1 MRDAHQ
7 TARVVYFGPFKL
19 DLKAGELYKDGGKI
33 LLQEQ
38 PFRILR
44 MLVENGRE
52 VVTREE
58 IRRVLWPNDT
68 VVEFDHSINAA
79 IKKLRQG
86 LGDSADS
93 PCYVETVARRGYRL
107 LVPVEWM
114 EAQPADGRDAKL
126 HEGAQP
132 PPPTHGNLIGRRV
145 SHYRVLE
152 ILGGGG
158 MGVVYK
164 AEDIKLGRRVALKFL
179 PEELATDTR
188 AMDRFEREA
197 RAASTLNHPNICT
210 IYEVEE
216 HEGQPFIVMELLE
229 GQTLREVIP
238 EFHVSS
244 PEVHHRKT
252 TLPLQRL
259 LDVAIQIA
267 EGLDAAHKGGII
279 HRDIKPANI
288 FVTTRGQA
296 KILDFGLAKLREL
309 ETPDTWL
316 IDGEQRTRPDWNPN
330 LTLTRTGIAIGTA
343 GYMSPEQV
351 RGEKLDART
360 DLFSFG
366 LVLYE
371 MVAGQRA
378 FTGETAP
385 ILRDAILN
393 HRPTPV
399 RDLNPEIP
407 LQLEMIINTALQKDR
422 EKRYQSAQEIRA
434 DLTSVASDLSPGV
447 KGSARR
453 RWVVGVAGGFILL
466 AIATGIFLRFKTHQ
480 TSSLSDP
487 LRLSDLKQRQL
498 TANSSEN
505 AVTGGA
511 ISPDGK
517 SLAFADL
524 QGVHVKNLETGETKT
539 VPQPESLRGIQA
551 NWQITPTWARGGT
564 IFIAN
569 AKPHGVR
576 PSIWAVPVTGGPA
589 HMLRDDALAWTVSRD
604 GSWVAFGA
612 NLGRLYYR
620 EIWLMRPDGGE
631 ARKLY
636 DVDDN
641 SAIGGAEW
649 SPDGQRLA
657 YVKWHQP
664 VGEKF
669 EWHFESRDL
678 NGGVP
683 TTFASDFDLTDITD
697 WSWVPDGRIV
707 YTVPDY
713 SDSRENTCNFWQ
725 TRMNLHTG
733 EPLEKPKRFTN
744 WSGFCVDTL
753 SVTAD
758 GKKLAFRRSTVQSS
772 VYFADLQANGVGITI
787 PRRLT
792 LNEGRDY
799 PAAWTADSNAV
810 VFVSNR
816 NGLWELFRQSL
827 DEETAQPIVTVS
839 AAEAERT
846 EAGEFNP
853 TIPRMSPDGKW
864 ILYLIWR
871 RAASSSA
878 AAAVELVRVP
888 ITGGPPQL
896 VLTPSGSAIH
906 SLRCA
911 RSPATLCAIAE
922 RTPDHKHLIFTAFDP
937 MFGRGRELARFDT
950 NPTPDAEYAWDL
962 SPDGTRIAI
971 LKRSE
976 AIIHVLSLG
985 RQASQEIVGKGWS
998 GLQSV
1003 DWAADGTSLF
1013 VSSVTEGGSALLR
1026 LDLKGNG
1033 QLLWAYKGTVEP
1045 GISAFIGGPLAPWAV
1060 PSPDG
1065 RHLAICGS
1073 SLNAN
1078 IWLMENF

>member
-1 MRDAHQ
+1 MRDAQ
-7 TARVVYFGPFKL
+7 TAHVVCFGPFKL
-19 DLKAGELYKDGGKI
+19 DLKAGELSKDGSKI

-38 PFRILR
+38 PFQILR
-44 MLVENGRE
+44 MLVQNAGE

-58 IRRVLWPNDT
+58 IRRALWPNGT
-68 VVEFDHSINAA
+68 IVEFDHSINAA
-79 IKKLRQG
+79 IKKLRQA
-86 LGDSADS
+86 LGE
-93 PCYVETVARRGYRL
+93 PRCVETVARRGYRL
-107 LVPVEWM
+107 LVSAERM
-114 EAQPADGRDAKL
+114 EVQPADARPLRAKL
-126 HEGAQP
+126 QEGAQLP
-132 PPPTHGNLIGRRV
+132 PSVRGSLIGKRV

-152 ILGGGG
+152 IVGGGG

-179 PEELATDTR
+179 PEELANDSS

-216 HEGQPFIVMELLE
+216 HEGQPFIVMEFLE
-229 GQTLREVIP
+229 GQTLRELIS
-238 EFHVSS
+238 EFHASS
-244 PEVHHRKT
+244 PEALHRKT

-259 LDVAIQIA
+259 LDIAIQIA
-267 EGLDAAHKGGII
+267 EGLDAAHKGCII

-288 FVTTRGQA
+288 FVTTGGQA
-296 KILDFGLAKLREL
+296 KILDFGLAKLREP
-309 ETPDTWL
+309 ETSDTRPL
-316 IDGEQRTRPDWNPN
+316 VDGEQRPRPERNPN
-330 LTLTRTGIAIGTA
+330 LTLTRTGTAIGTA

-351 RGEKLDART
+351 RGEKLDTRT

-371 MVAGQRA
+371 MVTGQRA
-378 FTGETAP
+378 FSGDTAP
-385 ILRDAILN
+385 ILREAILN
-393 HRPTPV
+393 RTSTPI
-399 RDLNPEIP
+399 RESNREIP
-407 LQLEMIINTALQKDR
+407 ASLESIINKALEKNR
-422 EKRYQSAQEIRA
+422 ESRYQSAQKIGA
-434 DLTSVASDLSPGV
+434 DLTSVAADLSPGV
-447 KGSARR
+447 RSSANHF
-453 RWVVGVAGGFILL
+453 WLVGVVAGFALL
-466 AIATGIFLRFKTHQ
+466 AIASAIFQWFRTHHS
-480 TSSLSDP
+480 SSLSSP
-487 LRLSDLKQRQL
+487 PRLPELKQRQV

-517 SLAFADL
+517 YLAFADL
-524 QGVHVKNLETGETKT
+524 KGIHIKTLETGETKT
-539 VPQPESLRGIQA
+539 VPQPEGLKGIQA

-564 IFIAN
+564 IFVAN
-569 AKPHGVR
+569 AKPHGAR
-576 PSIWAVPVTGGPA
+576 PSIWAVPVTGGPPQK
-589 HMLRDDALAWTVSRD
+589 LRDDALAWTVSRD

-620 EIWLMRPDGGE
+620 EIWLMHPDGAA

-636 DVDDN
+636 DVDEN

-664 VGEKF
+664 VGREF

-683 TTFASDFDLTDITD
+683 TTFASDLDLTDITD
-697 WSWVPDGRIV
+697 WSWVPDGRII

-713 SDSRENTCNFWQ
+713 GDSRENTCNFWE
-725 TRMNLHTG
+725 TPMNLRTG
-733 EPLEKPKRFTN
+733 EPLEKPKRLTN
-744 WSGFCVDTL
+744 WSGFCID
-753 SVTAD
+753 SPSATAD

-772 VYFADLQANGVGITI
+772 VYLADLQPNGVTLSA

-799 PAAWTADSNAV
+799 PAAWTADSKSV
-810 VFVSNR
+810 VFVSDR
-816 NGLWELFRQSL
+816 NGQWELFRQALS
-827 DEETAQPIVTVS
+827 EETAQPIAAVS
-839 AAEAERT
+839 PGEAERT

-853 TIPRMSPDGKW
+853 TVPRMTPDGTS
-864 ILYLIWR
+864 ILYTVWR
-871 RAASSSA
+871 RASDSSA
-878 AAAVELVRVP
+878 SVELMRLPVL
-888 ITGGPPQL
+888 GGTAHL
-896 VLTPSGSAIH
+896 VLATSPGLIH
-906 SLRCA
+906 SFRCA
-911 RSPATLCAIAE
+911 RSPAMLCSIAE
-922 RTPDHKHLIFTAFDP
+922 RTPDHTHLIFTAFDP
-937 MFGRGRELARFDT
+937 ILGRGRELARFDT

-976 AIIHVLSLG
+976 ATINILSLS
-985 RQASQEIVGKGWS
+985 RKASQQIVVRGWN

-1013 VSSVTEGGSALLR
+1013 VSRVTEGGSALLR

-1033 QLLWAYKGTVEP
+1033 QLLWTYKGTVEP

-1065 RHLAICGS
+1065 RHLAICGW